1 MWWFQWIASM
11 PLITSFLKFI
21 HDGHTSFSKMM
32 YIHHIH
38 KWWTPIIFIFI
49 GHPAYSLMM
58 DIHNTWCP
66 KNALSECCRSHS
78 ELAQSQAADTP
89 CVWKLIFGHFL
100 LRLSLVKS
108 PQVIFMVKFSPSFSV
123 QVSEFTGEQF
133 WAFQPNI
140 QVFYR
145 GDN

>member
-49 GHPAYSLMM
+49 GHPSYSLMM
-58 DIHNTWCP
+58 DIHNIW
-66 KNALSECCRSHS
+66 
-78 ELAQSQAADTP
+78 
-89 CVWKLIFGHFL
+89 
-100 LRLSLVKS
+100 RLSYMTDIHHIWQTFFKYDGQPLVSNSNSMASKPLQEHKFDNYHWTQQYWLS
-108 PQVIFMVKFSPSFSV
+108 NILLFIFQMKVNNCKIVNSHATRPK
-123 QVSEFTGEQF
+123 
-133 WAFQPNI
+133 WA
-140 QVFYR
+140 R
-145 GDN
+145 